1 MVVLS
6 HKKQT
11 KMGVNTMEEE
21 LKFLTKMDDDEEE
34 EAIDTDKDKEET
46 KESDEEEF

>member
-11 KMGVNTMEEE
+11 KTGVNTMEEE

-34 EAIDTDKDKEET
+34 EDDDN
-46 KESDEEEF
+46 SDDDSDDEDY

>member
-34 EAIDTDKDKEET
+34 EDDDN
-46 KESDEEEF
+46 SDDDSDDEDY

>member
-34 EAIDTDKDKEET
+34 EDDDD
-46 KESDEEEF
+46 SDDDSDDEDY